1 MIILGLI
8 GVLAIGGLAWGFIY
22 QVQKRR
28 ELSPALTPIVIFVAF
43 ILQIVLFNQLVEWGL
58 FSDRPDSSHASCQSF
73 TQ

>member
-22 QVQKRR
+22 QVEKRR
-28 ELSPALTPIVIFVAF
+28 ELSPALTPIVMVVAF

-58 FSDRPDSSHASCQSF
+58 FSA
-73 TQ
+73 